1 MASTYLTALNGGKY
15 AVLEPNFLAARRTG
29 QVRAQLPLNA
39 TDFATK
45 PAQNGTFLL
54 YDMAGG
60 SVREPGETTPEA
72 IKGLMLHFSV
82 EKEYD
87 NVRPGLNTHAVWRQ
101 VANEYPG
108 SPYPRLFQPHV
119 GDTFTTDA
127 VRFNGT
133 LDAEALL
140 AAYDALNP
148 ASAATTFAVDQ
159 NGFIDAATDRSAT
172 VTGLRVKLV
181 KKTTLPD
188 GGKACKFQVT
198 TAV

>member
-1 MASTYLTALNGGKY
+1 MATYLTKANGDNY

-39 TDFATK
+39 TDFATA
-45 PAQNGTFLL
+45 PAQNGMFLA

-60 SVREPGETTPEA
+60 SVRLPDAEA
-72 IKGLMLHFSV
+72 TEKGLMLHFSV

-127 VRFNGT
+127 VRTNDGTRTAAETVTDFN
-133 LDAEALL
+133 AL
-140 AAYDALNP
+140 
-148 ASAATTFAVDQ
+148 TVGEIFHVGVD
-159 NGFIDAATDRSAT
+159 GFIDGVGET
-172 VTGLRVKLV
+172 VTTTTGLRVQLIA
-181 KKTTLPD
+181 KTTLPD
-188 GGKACKFQVT
+188 GGYACKFQVT

>member
-1 MASTYLTALNGGKY
+1 MATYLTKANGDNY

-29 QVRAQLPLNA
+29 QVRAQLPLDA
-39 TDFATK
+39 TNFATI
-45 PAQNGTFLL
+45 PAQNGMFLA

-60 SVREPGETTPEA
+60 SVKLPAADGTQA
-72 IKGLMLHFSV
+72 GLMLHFSV

-87 NVRPGLNTHAVWRQ
+87 NIRPGLNTHAVWRQ

-108 SPYPRLFQPHV
+108 TPYPRLFQPHV

-127 VRFNGT
+127 VKTNAGTRTAAETVIDFNALTVGHIYKVGT
-133 LDAEALL
+133 D
-140 AAYDALNP
+140 
-148 ASAATTFAVDQ
+148 
-159 NGFIDAATDRSAT
+159 GFIDAVAGNQTT
-172 VTGLRVKLV
+172 VTGVRVKLV
-181 KKTTLPD
+181 AKTTLPD